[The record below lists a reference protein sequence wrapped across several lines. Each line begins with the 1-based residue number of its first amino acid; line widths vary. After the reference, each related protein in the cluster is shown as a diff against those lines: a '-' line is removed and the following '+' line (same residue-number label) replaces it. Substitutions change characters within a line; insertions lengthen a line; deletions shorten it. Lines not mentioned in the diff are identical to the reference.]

1 MPKAE
6 PDAVFP
12 QLGEHQFLLYESQ
25 IYGPFMA
32 MDMRAVQLWSSPLP
46 LRLVMISPDFRTGHL
61 RRHHHLFYEL
71 ALVLRGRCT
80 WHLGTGRRRVRLIS
94 GEALLLPPR
103 RLHAEE
109 IAAGEKARLAW
120 LGFEFEGKPPAWC
133 QQPIPLEEDA
143 AEIANYLEAIAR
155 EHHSNDTRS
164 QTRIRLALQSVL
176 LLLERR
182 AEGSRDPV
190 AARAGLNPRQTHT
203 VESAAHYFRNNL
215 RDPLSVAQLAAYH
228 SLCPG
233 HFSSLFRRQHRITPR
248 GFLRQARVQ
257 RAADLLAETEMPLK
271 EIASEC
277 GFVDSAHLCK
287 SFKQDRRV
295 TPNRFRAK
303 TRRKS

>member
-1 MPKAE
+1 
-6 PDAVFP
+6 
-12 QLGEHQFLLYESQ
+12 
-25 IYGPFMA
+25 
-32 MDMRAVQLWSSPLP
+32 MRAVQLWSSPLP
-46 LRLVMISPDFRTGHL
+46 LRLVMISPDYRAGHL

-71 ALVLRGRCT
+71 ALVLGGRCT
-80 WHLGTGRRRVRLIS
+80 WHLGNGRRVRLNP

-109 IAAGEKARLAW
+109 IAPGEKARLAW
-120 LGFEFEGKPPAWC
+120 LGFDFDGKAPAWC
-133 QQPIPLEEDA
+133 QQPIPLGEDA
-143 AEIANYLEAIAR
+143 PEIAGYFEAIAR
-155 EHHSNDTRS
+155 EHHSNDVRS

-182 AEGSRDPV
+182 AEGSQDPV
-190 AARAGLNPRQTHT
+190 TAQSGLNPRQTHT
-203 VESAAHYFRNNL
+203 VESAAHYLRNNL

-271 EIASEC
+271 EIAAEC
-277 GFVDSAHLCK
+277 GFVDAAHLCK

-303 TRRKS
+303 MRRKA